1 MNDFTVKQRNYNHT
15 LMDLFDL
22 QLKEILT
29 PGFGQNNWMTIL
41 EEKLDQSSTL
51 TSATSA
57 VIGAAV
63 TLAPVS
69 GGTSLVAAAGA
80 LGAVGAGLI
89 LSKMLVGG
97 IRVLHTQ
104 SAEEHQ
110 SEKQYFAWFTEFQ
123 ILADDLTVQLR
134 QIIEEVLEEN
144 SINTLA

>member
-110 SEKQYFAWFTEFQ
+110 SEKQYLKE
-123 ILADDLTVQLR
+123 
-134 QIIEEVLEEN
+134 
-144 SINTLA
+144 